1 MQLTFIVLVILN
13 SIGMLALF
21 VRKSG
26 LQLQYLQVQ
35 QKIQAGKIKDF
46 LFFNLQD
53 AQERALRL
61 QAFLLFPMLYPVIL
75 DESKEELNE
84 IKAKVK
90 RTHVGIY
97 LSLILFIILAVYS
110 ERVFPS

>member
-1 MQLTFIVLVILN
+1 
-13 SIGMLALF
+13 MLSLF

-26 LQLQYLQVQ
+26 LQLQYLHVQ
-35 QKIQAGKIKDF
+35 QNMPIGKIKDF
-46 LFFNLQD
+46 LLFNFKD

-61 QAFLLFPMLYPVIL
+61 QAFLLFPMLYPVLI

-84 IKAKVK
+84 IKYKVK
-90 RTHVGIY
+90 RTHIGIY
-97 LSLILFIILAVYS
+97 FSLIVFIILAVYS

>member
-13 SIGMLALF
+13 SVGLLALF

-26 LQLQYLQVQ
+26 LQLQYLQAK
-35 QKIQAGKIKDF
+35 QKLAVGKIKDF
-46 LFFNLQD
+46 VFFNLQD

-61 QAFLLFPMLYPVIL
+61 EAFLLFPMLYPVLL
-75 DESKEELNE
+75 DESEAKLND

-90 RTHVGIY
+90 RTHIGIY

-110 ERVFPS
+110 EKVFPS